1 MLVFKYSTNWD
12 PDNNSATTESIQPS
26 GDGDMSKK
34 AGGDGGKKRR
44 CEGERVLKNEEFHS
58 MLKSI
63 LHAGYSLNVEQHSS
77 LSGFVHQ
84 RRTYWNT

>member
-1 MLVFKYSTNWD
+1 MLVFKYSRNWER
-12 PDNNSATTESIQPS
+12 DNNSATTESIQPS
-26 GDGDMSKK
+26 GDGDMSKR
-34 AGGDGGKKRR
+34 GGGGKKRR

-63 LHAGYSLNVEQHSS
+63 LHAGYSFNVEQHSS

-84 RRTYWNT
+84 RRTYWST

>member
-34 AGGDGGKKRR
+34 PGGMGGRR
-44 CEGERVLKNEEFHS
+44 GVVREGEYLKMKNF
-58 MLKSI
+58 I
-63 LHAGYSLNVEQHSS
+63 PC
-77 LSGFVHQ
+77 
-84 RRTYWNT
+84 